1 MSCPS
6 KSENRVS
13 KSDVSLPVLP
23 AAGRATGV
31 GAAPHSS
38 MGWKRAIVLGV
49 VQLLMV
55 AHVVQYMISGETL
68 APVEPSEGMKT
79 LKDGVVTAGFLFLAL
94 ALLSTAI
101 LGRWFCGWGC
111 HIVMLQDL
119 CGWMMKKIGIRPHA
133 FRSRLLLFLPLCL
146 AIYMF
151 LWPLFYRLAIAP
163 WTMPELAAPTLSFEL
178 TVTNF
183 WATFPG
189 IVMAIPFLLVCGFL
203 TVYMLGS
210 KGYCTYGCPYGG
222 FFAPLDEIAPMRIRV
237 TDACDQC
244 GHCTAVCTSNVEVH
258 REVRDFGAV
267 VSAGCMKCL
276 DCVSAC
282 PKEALYFGIGAPAF
296 LTKPRTDAKL
306 SALWDL
312 SMREEIALAVV
323 ALITFFAVR
332 GTIALPLLF
341 ASGVAAIAVFMTWKV
356 WSMLTTPSV
365 RFHRWQLKLAGSI
378 RLSGWV
384 FSGITAC
391 VMAAFLYVG
400 LLNASI
406 ALAERASDAVV
417 TPAEVVFSG
426 SPLTPTDVE
435 TAAARRAI
443 ALYSFA
449 LPGPVGYGI
458 EGPWLIGVES
468 RVAYLRCVLGDFD
481 GAEAMLRAAAA
492 RDGWSEAIATGIGQ
506 TMKGRGRLDLATA
519 WGLEQ
524 CAAHPEWDGFVDS
537 VSVWLRDD
545 GRGADAIALMRD
557 AVARK
562 PDSLALLRRLS
573 LLLCESGDDAQRLEG
588 IAIIDRTLE
597 IAPNNAFAYVARGRA
612 FQVGQDFARA
622 EADLR
627 KAAELAPDSSI
638 VLDTLGQF
646 LMSVDK
652 VREAAPIL
660 KQAGE
665 LRLHGK

>member
-1 MSCPS
+1 
-6 KSENRVS
+6 
-13 KSDVSLPVLP
+13 
-23 AAGRATGV
+23 
-31 GAAPHSS
+31 
-38 MGWKRAIVLGV
+38 MGWKRAVVLGV
-49 VQLLMV
+49 VQLLII
-55 AHVVQYMISGETL
+55 AHVVQYMIDGETL
-68 APVEPSEGMKT
+68 APIEPSEGMKT
-79 LKDGVVTAGFLFLAL
+79 LKDGVVTAGFLFFAL
-94 ALLSTAI
+94 ALLSTAL

-111 HIVMLQDL
+111 HIVLLQDL
-119 CGWMMKKIGIRPHA
+119 CGWIMKQCGIRPHA
-133 FRSRLLLFLPLCL
+133 FRSRLLLFLPLGL

-163 WTMPELAAPTLSFEL
+163 WTMPDLAPPTLSFEL
-178 TVTNF
+178 TVSNF

-189 IVMAIPFLLVCGFL
+189 VLMAIPFLFVCGFL
-203 TVYMLGS
+203 AVYLLGS

-282 PKEALYFGIGAPAF
+282 PKEALYFGLGAPAF
-296 LTKPRTDAKL
+296 LTKPRAGAK
-306 SALWDL
+306 SSVSWDL
-312 SMREEIALAVV
+312 SMREEIALAIV
-323 ALITFFAVR
+323 ALATFFAVR

-341 ASGVAAIAVFMTWKV
+341 ASGVAAIAVFMAWKS
-356 WSMLTTPSV
+356 WTLLTLPSV
-365 RFHRWQLKLAGSI
+365 RFHRWQLKLARSM
-378 RLSGWV
+378 RPCGWV
-384 FSGITAC
+384 FAGLTAF
-391 VMAAFLYVG
+391 VLTGFLYIG
-400 LLNASI
+400 LLNAAI
-406 ALAERASDAVV
+406 GLAERASEGVV

-426 SPLTPTDVE
+426 SPLTPNEQE

-449 LPGPVGYGI
+449 LPSPIGFGM
-458 EGPWLIGVES
+458 EGPWLLGVES
-468 RVAYLRCVLGDFD
+468 RVAYLRCVLGDFA
-481 GAEAMLRAAAA
+481 GAEAVLRAAGE

-506 TMKGRGRLDLATA
+506 TMKGRGRLDLASA

-524 CAAHPEWDGFVDS
+524 CALHPEWEGFADS
-537 VSVWLRDD
+537 VSVWLREE
-545 GRGADAIALMRD
+545 GRTEEAIALMRE
-557 AVARK
+557 AVTRR
-562 PDSLALLRRLS
+562 PESLALLRRLS
-573 LLLCESGDDAQRLEG
+573 LLLCESGDDGLRSEG

-597 IAPNNAFAYVARGRA
+597 IAPDNAFAYVARGRA
-612 FQVGQDFARA
+612 YRDAQDFVRA

-627 KAAELAPDSSI
+627 KAATLAPESSI

-652 VREAAPIL
+652 VREAATIL
-660 KQAGE
+660 KQSGE
-665 LRLHGK
+665 LRMHGK